1 MILDELCPPAI
12 LYVAFSL
19 THIVIDL
26 FKNLYNTAFLKFVV
40 MIIFTLLLNILC
52 QQGLDVVSWFIV
64 FVPFIMMTVITSVL
78 LFMFGLSPSK
88 GNLKYNVQYPNRGKH
103 GRGRGKHGRGKHSLS
118 KSERRRMRRR
128 EKRRERQDREP
139 SAHQNDGHHSHSQ
152 HPDVYEDNYKPS
164 YKKYHRQ
171 HGKYYNDMPYDENG
185 KIDKHHRHHRHHKW
199 KDSEYND
206 DSADWEWNSGNKYKP
221 GEHRPDHHRPR
232 HHKGRGKGGH
242 HGQGHHGS
250 GHHGQGHRPRHP
262 KCKTKQCNS
271 YMDCDNGDGYCNN
284 CGNGISCCG
293 PKGGNAGCE

>member
-40 MIIFTLLLNILC
+40 MIIFTLLLNIIC

-103 GRGRGKHGRGKHSLS
+103 GRGRGRGKHSRGKYRLS

-152 HPDVYEDNYKPS
+152 HPDVYEDKYKPS
-164 YKKYHRQ
+164 YKKYHRK
-171 HGKYYNDMPYDENG
+171 HGKYETY
-185 KIDKHHRHHRHHKW
+185 
-199 KDSEYND
+199 
-206 DSADWEWNSGNKYKP
+206 
-221 GEHRPDHHRPR
+221 
-232 HHKGRGKGGH
+232 
-242 HGQGHHGS
+242 
-250 GHHGQGHRPRHP
+250 
-262 KCKTKQCNS
+262 
-271 YMDCDNGDGYCNN
+271 
-284 CGNGISCCG
+284 
-293 PKGGNAGCE
+293 